1 MYSKGRDALRR
12 LDMVL
17 ASLRQG
23 ALKESR
29 ATREEVK
36 RSLIRE
42 DVHRQNEERRQ
53 QQQQSGREEEMSSSP
68 SVVRVSGP
76 SMNSEGFSASSLV
89 GSAGNDKS
97 TGMGG
102 AKGLP
107 AWYDGDYTTT
117 PRRVEKTQNGCV
129 STTDCDEKE
138 SSNDGDTKLHDEE
151 GAMVVDVTQRVSQA
165 ERKLYPILL
174 ADVTECFS
182 ADEKNHGGN
191 VFDVGGSEVI
201 EWDDRGAPVRLR
213 STWTPVSP
221 PTFVPASRPGDE
233 RKESARSDVMYSG
246 RTSAATTT
254 MTTRTTTQ
262 TISSDKK
269 LGTQL
274 HEYTWKEDP
283 LSQMPMAGRPA
294 EEGTSPLP
302 VGLSGTSG
310 MGVVNRMRQA
320 VPFSPDRA
328 HNTRRRNRPP
338 LSTEGTAVAES
349 SASAIAKRLRQAV
362 VVQSTASVDMNK
374 NKVGSGSF
382 SSFQVIH
389 GSSSRCSVSYE
400 PDEAESV
407 ITHVLNP
414 VTAFF
419 CSSCGACVAR
429 EIVTGEPSNCT
440 ACGEPFE
447 ALPPPPSPRLNGC
460 LLDAVVR
467 EMENGV
473 SLREEGMPA
482 GISAPVKK
490 KKCTATTSTMTTTT
504 TTTTT
509 STSTRDTST
518 MPMTAKVTAGTQAG
532 SSWSVPP
539 LAATA
544 VQGLYFLHLWD
555 QATALYKK

>member
-23 ALKESR
+23 ALKETR

-53 QQQQSGREEEMSSSP
+53 QQQQQLGIEREMSSSP
-68 SVVRVSGP
+68 SVVRVGDP
-76 SMNSEGFSASSLV
+76 SMASGGFSTSSLL
-89 GSAGNDKS
+89 GCGGNDKS

-107 AWYDGDYTTT
+107 AWYDEDYTTA
-117 PRRVEKTQNGCV
+117 PRRVEKTKNGRV
-129 STTDCDEKE
+129 STADCDERE
-138 SSNDGDTKLHDEE
+138 SSSGGGGDAKLHDEE
-151 GAMVVDVTQRVSQA
+151 SAMVVDVTQRVSQA

-174 ADVTECFS
+174 ADVAECAS
-182 ADEKNHGGN
+182 ADEKNRGGN
-191 VFDVGGSEVI
+191 ALDVGGSEVI

-213 STWTPVSP
+213 STWMPVSP
-221 PTFVPASRPGDE
+221 QTLVPVSRTADE
-233 RKESARSDVMYSG
+233 SKESARSDVMHSG

-254 MTTRTTTQ
+254 TTTTTKQ

-269 LGTQL
+269 LCTQL
-274 HEYTWKEDP
+274 HEYAWKEDP
-283 LSQMPMAGRPA
+283 LAPMPMAGRPA
-294 EEGTSPLP
+294 EEGPSPPP

-310 MGVVNRMRQA
+310 RGAVNRMRQA
-320 VPFSPDRA
+320 LPFSPNRG
-328 HNTRRRNRPP
+328 NSTRRRNRPP

-349 SASAIAKRLRQAV
+349 SASAIARQIRQAV
-362 VVQSTASVDMNK
+362 VKQPTASVDMNK
-374 NKVGSGSF
+374 KKAGSESF
-382 SSFQVIH
+382 SSFPVVH
-389 GSSSRCSVSYE
+389 GSSGRCSVLYE
-400 PDEAESV
+400 PDEAECV

-419 CSSCGACVAR
+419 CTSCGACVAR
-429 EIVTGEPSNCT
+429 EIVTGEPNSCT

-447 ALPPPPSPRLNGC
+447 ALPPLPSPRLNGC
-460 LLDAVVR
+460 LLDTVVT
-467 EMENGV
+467 ETKNVV
-473 SLREEGMPA
+473 SLREEGVPA
-482 GISAPVKK
+482 GISASV

-504 TTTTT
+504 TTTT
-509 STSTRDTST
+509 STTTRDIST

-532 SSWSVPP
+532 TSWSMPP

-555 QATALYKK
+555 QATALHHK